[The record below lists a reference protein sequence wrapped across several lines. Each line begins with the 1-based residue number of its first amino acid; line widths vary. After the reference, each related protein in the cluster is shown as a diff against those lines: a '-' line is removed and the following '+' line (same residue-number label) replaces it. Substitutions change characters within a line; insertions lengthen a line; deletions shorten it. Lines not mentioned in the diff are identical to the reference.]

1 VDFIKLLRLNSVAN
15 NALRESL
22 AWKGEYLI
30 DPFGHYT
37 PEEEIII
44 DLITGRFTP
53 ERGGDSVEE
62 YYTKIHEWFLDVLP
76 REGISIEIIDR
87 AILKIDP
94 AGKECII
101 VAQGRDFKAKIR
113 FR

>member
-1 VDFIKLLRLNSVAN
+1 MDYIKLKKLKSVAN

-53 ERGGDSVEE
+53 ERDGDSVEE

-76 REGISIEIIDR
+76 REGITIEIIDR
-87 AILKIDP
+87 AILKISP

-101 VAQGRDFKAKIR
+101 VAQGREFRTKISFK
-113 FR
+113 